1 MEAFKK
7 SIKSQTI
14 PLCVLDTQGSFS
26 NIPFVF
32 FYENASG
39 SSEFMPSDALSDS
52 FYETMQRFPIFA
64 GRIKSTGRGN
74 TSVVI
79 DANNPNMPDYSEST
93 CSVHFDTLKEN
104 GFSWRSWPDNV
115 ATAGPMTKADA
126 SGEIKLINVHV
137 IRMQDNSGVA
147 IYFSIPHY
155 ILDGVA
161 HMELMKYW
169 CQVYRLQTSGQ
180 SERLAGLPEFT
191 VDRSIIQECLPK
203 ERRPV
208 DALTRQTFTGFSV
221 IAELLAWISP
231 KLRGRLLSVIIARQK
246 AEAHLFHV
254 SKASLESLRTTI
266 GALVLEAA
274 TISDSE
280 LMLSVAVKTLAQSQ
294 ALATGVGASPAK
306 KDTATLPVAIIFE
319 VREQLNMTLKNYA
332 GNILLPI
339 ITSTP
344 LKMLETPT
352 TPESLATMI
361 SNFSEPVNSV
371 DPGLV
376 ASHIEMVTPLP
387 SCFTRP
393 IARFAGSKTALSF
406 VYDVMPDMY
415 EANFG
420 NGRPSWVSPIEPFR
434 ANAVL
439 LLTSQD
445 TTDGMDVF
453 MTAYPSVMKEILK
466 NEFWS
471 DFAKLI
477 Y

>member
-14 PLCVLDTQGSFS
+14 PLSVLDTQGSFS

-32 FYENASG
+32 FYENKAG
-39 SSEFMPSDALSDS
+39 SNDFMSAEALSDS
-52 FYETMQRFPIFA
+52 FYQTMQNFPIFA
-64 GRIKSTGRGN
+64 GRLRGTGRGN
-74 TSVVI
+74 TSIVI
-79 DANNPNMPDYSEST
+79 DMNNPNMPDYTESS
-93 CSVHFDTLKEN
+93 CSVHFDTLKEG
-104 GFSWRSWPDNV
+104 GFSWRVWPAGV
-115 ATAGPMTKADA
+115 ATAGPMTMAGA

-137 IRMQDNSGVA
+137 VRMQDNSGVA

-161 HMELMKYW
+161 HMEVMKYW
-169 CQVYRLQTSGQ
+169 CQVHQLLQNGQ
-180 SERLAGLPEFT
+180 SERLAGMPVYS
-191 VDRSIIQECLPK
+191 VDRAMVQECLPK
-203 ERRPV
+203 ERKPV
-208 DALTRQTFTGFSV
+208 DALTHKTFTGFSIV
-221 IAELLAWISP
+221 AELLAWLSP
-231 KLRGRLLSVIIARQK
+231 KLRGRLLSMVVGRQK
-246 AEAHLFHV
+246 AEAHLFHI
-254 SKASLESLRTTI
+254 SKAALESLRTTI
-266 GALVLEAA
+266 GALLQDAG

-280 LMLSVAVKTLAQSQ
+280 LILSVAAKTLAQSQ
-294 ALATGVGASPAK
+294 ALATGTGASSAK
-306 KDTATLPVAIIFE
+306 KDGATLPVAIIFE
-319 VREQLNMTLKNYA
+319 VREQLSMTFKNYA

-339 ITSTP
+339 ITETP

-361 SNFSEPVNSV
+361 SNFSETVNSV

-376 ASHIEMVTPLP
+376 ASHIEMVTPRP

-393 IARFAGSKTALSF
+393 IARFVSSKTATSF
-406 VYDVMPDMY
+406 VYDLMPDMY
-415 EANFG
+415 EADFG

-445 TTDGMDVF
+445 NTDGLDVF
-453 MTAYPSVMKEILK
+453 MTAYPSVMKEILQ
-466 NEFWS
+466 NEFWC

>member
-32 FYENASG
+32 FYENTAG

-52 FYETMQRFPIFA
+52 FYQTMQHFPIFA

-79 DANNPNMPDYSEST
+79 DANNPNMPDYSESS

-104 GFSWRSWPDNV
+104 GFSWRSWPDGV

-137 IRMQDNSGVA
+137 VRMQDNSGVA

-169 CQVYRLQTSGQ
+169 CQVHQLMSSGQ
-180 SERLAGLPEFT
+180 SERLAGLPVFS
-191 VDRSIIQECLPK
+191 VDRAIIQECLPK
-203 ERRPV
+203 ERKPV
-208 DALTRQTFTGFSV
+208 DTLTRQTFTGFSF
-221 IAELLAWISP
+221 IAELLAWLSP
-231 KLRGRLLSVIIARQK
+231 KLRGRLLSMIIARQK

-266 GALVLEAA
+266 GALLPEAA
-274 TISDSE
+274 AIPDSE
-280 LMLSVAVKTLAQSQ
+280 LMLSVAAKTLAQSQ
-294 ALATGVGASPAK
+294 ALATGVGASSTK

-319 VREQLNMTLKNYA
+319 VREQLNMTFKNYA
-332 GNILLPI
+332 GNILLPL

-361 SNFSEPVNSV
+361 SNFSKAVNSV

-376 ASHIEMVTPLP
+376 ASHIDMVTPRP

-393 IARFAGSKTALSF
+393 IARFASSKTATSF
-406 VYDVMPDMY
+406 VYDLMPDMY
-415 EANFG
+415 EADFG

-439 LLTSQD
+439 LLTSRD

-453 MTAYPSVMKEILK
+453 MTAYPSVMKEVLN
-466 NEFWS
+466 NEFWCE
-471 DFAKLI
+471 FAKLI